1 MGCRGDATHQKPN
14 QLISNAVFERT
25 IVARI
30 EEYGVFVIV
39 GKYSLL
45 YLPFLIS

>member
-25 IVARI
+25 IVAGSDLRMFASNRYI
-30 EEYGVFVIV
+30 
-39 GKYSLL
+39 KKQLL
-45 YLPFLIS
+45 NI